1 MTDTKIPGEF
11 RINLQRNRV
20 LIRPAHGAGKMLE
33 ANAGIV
39 AAVQPRAR
47 APGGDERS
55 PLRQGRLNPLN

>member
-20 LIRPAHGAGKMLE
+20 LIRPQHGAGKMLE

-47 APGGDERS
+47 ALGATN
-55 PLRQGRLNPLN
+55 GRRCGKATSIL